1 MRISPK
7 ISIYLLRSV
16 GPYFLFSW
24 VLLSTILFV
33 QQAGRFA
40 DIFFSANIPSILVWQ
55 LAIALIP
62 NVIAFTCPMA
72 VLVGVIIGLSKM
84 QGDSE
89 LVAMRAAGVGNIH
102 IALPIAVL
110 GIFLSIFA
118 FLINLYGVPLAASI
132 VRTVALQTAIYK
144 LESPIE
150 PGVFNTEIAGYTA
163 YVKDGDIETGTWKNI
178 FIHTENPKTGEVRLI
193 TSSDGRIDSSGEK
206 SELVLSNAVSSTF
219 SKTDKGEKFVS
230 EKLGAIRFAIQTK
243 RGDLIERLGNRELSV
258 DELGLAEL
266 ANYAGSKEGPE
277 RIEASIV
284 AQRRLLLS
292 VSPLLFCLLGTVLV
306 LRFNRGGRGFGIL
319 LALVSLITFY
329 LLGFLGE
336 QLARTGTVPVFAGL
350 LLPVSSVIMAITWFS
365 TGAKLDFFGRAVQG
379 IRELLPA
386 MSVRVGHTERRNILF
401 DLTTG
406 LRDFD
411 LLYDLFKYYVLT
423 LAFLAAVFVIFTAFE
438 LWKFAGT
445 TEGGLLLLAKYLFFL
460 LPFIYISLAPSAAMI
475 ATLATYVIK
484 SRQNE
489 IVTWLSAG
497 QSIYRLLV
505 PCFVLMC
512 FLGSANWL
520 FQDQL
525 APVANRYQDQL
536 RNQLR
541 SRGKLT
547 GIDGEL
553 WVANDKRIYSF
564 RLGERAGDNT
574 STSDNDKRLVV
585 DASGAETDTA
595 NNIPASDNDKHL
607 AVDGTTVDAGSLE
620 TRDNSNR
627 ASDNEKRGVSHV
639 CITNCSV
646 HDLTIYEFVDKGER
660 LQTLYRGDRAVWDA
674 DSVRFVGDVR
684 VSRLGEGSIANT
696 IVQDGV
702 FVEERNPFNESLKKP
717 SQLSTGELRE
727 QIAATESDI
736 ERRGFQVA
744 LEKRYSTLFLPL
756 IIALF
761 TAPFA
766 LSLSRKGKVVTVAY
780 AVGLWLL
787 FMGVT
792 AAFEQFGLSG
802 TLSPLLAIWA
812 PLGIFA
818 LLGIFLLS
826 KVRT

>member
-7 ISIYLLRSV
+7 ISFYLLRSV

-89 LVAMRAAGVGNIH
+89 LVAIRAAGVGNIH

-110 GIFLSIFA
+110 GVCLSVFA

-163 YVKDGDIETGTWKNI
+163 YVKDGDIQTGTWKNI

-243 RGDLIERLGNRELSV
+243 RGDLIEKLGNRELSV

-266 ANYAGSKEGPE
+266 ANYAGRKEGPE

-284 AQRRLLLS
+284 GQRRLLLS

-306 LRFNRGGRGFGIL
+306 LRFNRGGRGFGIF
-319 LALVSLITFY
+319 LALVSLIVFY

-336 QLARTGTVPVFAGL
+336 QLVRTAVVPMFAGI
-350 LLPVSSVIMAITWFS
+350 LLPVGSVLLVIFWFS
-365 TGAKLDFFGRAVQG
+365 TGAKLNFFGRAVQG
-379 IRELLPA
+379 IRERLPA
-386 MSVRVGHTERRNILF
+386 MSVRAGHTERRNILY

-411 LLYDLFKYYVLT
+411 LIYDLLKYYVLT

-460 LPFIYISLAPSAAMI
+460 LPFVYISLAPSAAMI

-484 SRQNE
+484 SRRNE

-505 PCFVLMC
+505 PCFLLMC
-512 FLGSANWL
+512 FLGSLNWL
-520 FQDQL
+520 FHDQL
-525 APVANRYQDQL
+525 APIANRYQDQL

-547 GIDGEL
+547 GIDGKL

-564 RLGERAGDNT
+564 QLGEGSDNNS
-574 STSDNDKRLVV
+574 STSDNDKQV
-585 DASGAETDTA
+585 T
-595 NNIPASDNDKHL
+595 
-607 AVDGTTVDAGSLE
+607 VDGTGAKEVKSGTGNNN
-620 TRDNSNR
+620 NS
-627 ASDNEKRGVSHV
+627 ASDNEKRETSLVCVS
-639 CITNCSV
+639 NCAV

-702 FVEERNPFNESLKKP
+702 VVEERNPFSESLKKP

-766 LSLSRKGKVVTVAY
+766 LSLSRKGKVVTVGY

-792 AAFEQFGLSG
+792 AAFEQIGLGG

-812 PLGIFA
+812 PLAMFA
-818 LLGIFLLS
+818 LLGIILLS
-826 KVRT
+826 KVKT

>member
-16 GPYFLFSW
+16 GPYFFFSW

-89 LVAMRAAGVGNIH
+89 LVAIRAAGVGNLH

-110 GIFLSIFA
+110 GICLSVFA
-118 FLINLYGVPLAASI
+118 FLINLYGVPLAANI

-163 YVKDGDIETGTWKNI
+163 YVKDGDIVTGTWKNI

-193 TSSDGRIDSSGEK
+193 TSSDGRVDSTGEK

-230 EKLGAIRFAIQTK
+230 EKLGAIRFAIETK

-266 ANYAGSKEGPE
+266 ANYAGRKEGPE

-284 AQRRLLLS
+284 VQRRLLLS
-292 VSPLLFCLLGTVLV
+292 ISPLLFCLLGTVLV
-306 LRFNRGGRGFGIL
+306 LRFNRGGRGFGIF
-319 LALVSLITFY
+319 LALVSLIVFY

-336 QLARTGTVPVFAGL
+336 QLVRTGVFPTFAGI
-350 LLPVSSVIMAITWFS
+350 LLPVGSVLLAIAWFS
-365 TGAKLDFFGRAVQG
+365 TGAKLNFLGRAVQG
-379 IRELLPA
+379 IRERLPSL
-386 MSVRVGHTERRNILF
+386 SVRSGRIERRNILY

-411 LLYDLFKYYVLT
+411 LLYDLLKYYALT

-445 TEGGLLLLAKYLFFL
+445 TEGGIFLLIKYLFFL
-460 LPFIYISLAPSAAMI
+460 LPFVYISLAPSAAMV

-497 QSIYRLLV
+497 QSIYRLV
-505 PCFVLMC
+505 FPCFLLMC
-512 FLGSANWL
+512 FLGAINFV
-520 FQDQL
+520 FQDQV
-525 APVANRYQDQL
+525 APIANRYQDQL

-547 GIDGEL
+547 AIGGKI

-564 RLGERAGDNT
+564 QLGDR
-574 STSDNDKRLVV
+574 V
-585 DASGAETDTA
+585 
-595 NNIPASDNDKHL
+595 NNAD
-607 AVDGTTVDAGSLE
+607 
-620 TRDNSNR
+620 
-627 ASDNEKRGVSHV
+627 ASDNEKGSGRNPSRSIGSVSRAPADNSSASDNEQRVGPSLV
-639 CITNCSV
+639 CVSNCAV
-646 HDLTIYEFVDKGER
+646 YDLTIYEFVDKGER
-660 LQTLYRGDRAVWDA
+660 LQTLYRGDRAVWDE
-674 DSVRFVGDVR
+674 DNVRFVGPVR
-684 VSRLGEGSIANT
+684 VSELGEGSIVNT
-696 IVQDGV
+696 VVEDSIV
-702 FVEERNPFNESLKKP
+702 VEERNPFNEMVKRP
-717 SQLSTGELRE
+717 NQLSSGDLRE
-727 QIAATESDI
+727 QIEVSDSEI

-766 LSLSRKGKVVTVAY
+766 LSLSRKGKVVTVGY

-792 AAFEQFGLSG
+792 AAFEQLGLGG

-812 PLGIFA
+812 PLALFA
-818 LLGIFLLS
+818 LIGVFLLS
-826 KVRT
+826 KVKT